1 MLKKKNPSR
10 NIIIVSF
17 FTALSRIFGLIRDMM
32 FSRVIGI
39 SFVADAFFIAL
50 RLPNIF
56 RRITAEGAFS
66 AAFIPIFSKKFLEDK
81 KDSIKFS
88 EDILYYMI
96 IFITLLAIVSQVIM
110 PFVIYILAGGFSQNL
125 TKLELAVSY
134 SRLTLPYIIFISLGS
149 LGSAIINS
157 KGKFFVTS
165 LTPILLNIFL
175 ILALLI
181 PNLEIISR
189 GYLLSFAVSFSGIIH
204 FLIIFST
211 LSKEGFS
218 LRFRKSKKNQSINSF
233 SRLAWPQTIS
243 GLAIQFNILISGF
256 IASFKDGGISILY
269 YAERLYQ
276 FPLALIGISI
286 GTVILP
292 HLASLNLNKQ
302 KNEVRDLLN
311 NTLKI
316 ALVLIIPAS
325 MGLIFLSEL
334 IVSVIYEYGVFG
346 VYEVGMVS
354 NVLIGFSIGLPAY
367 VLIRIF
373 SSIFYSMSDTR
384 NPLIYSLIAISI
396 NIFLSIPMFIYFG
409 VVGISYATAI
419 SAWIHAL
426 IFYIRLKEL
435 SLFLPTKEFIL
446 DICKVLLISFIM
458 GIIVSYCSDQFSLL
472 FPIISVVILVFIGIG
487 LYLMGLFL
495 VGVYKKDDIKSF
507 ITDL

>member
-96 IFITLLAIVSQVIM
+96 IFITLLAIVTQVIM

-354 NVLIGFSIGLPAY
+354 NVLIGFSI
-367 VLIRIF
+367 
-373 SSIFYSMSDTR
+373 
-384 NPLIYSLIAISI
+384 
-396 NIFLSIPMFIYFG
+396 
-409 VVGISYATAI
+409 
-419 SAWIHAL
+419 
-426 IFYIRLKEL
+426 K
-435 SLFLPTKEFIL
+435 
-446 DICKVLLISFIM
+446 
-458 GIIVSYCSDQFSLL
+458 
-472 FPIISVVILVFIGIG
+472 
-487 LYLMGLFL
+487 
-495 VGVYKKDDIKSF
+495 
-507 ITDL
+507 